1 MPVRSLSDDLLE
13 RLVARLGTPL
23 YVYHTDIIG
32 RRLAD
37 LRGFDVIRCPPF
49 QCAAGCRYPIGLRS
63 NHSTLRIRSGQAPLR
78 LARWATPRGTGPS
91 M

>member
-1 MPVRSLSDDLLE
+1 MEWRSSPSWRRRLPVRSLSDDLLE

-37 LRGFDVIRCPPF
+37 LQGFDVIR
-49 QCAAGCRYPIGLRS
+49 
-63 NHSTLRIRSGQAPLR
+63 
-78 LARWATPRGTGPS
+78 
-91 M
+91 

>member
-32 RRLAD
+32 RCLAD
-37 LRGFDVIRCPPF
+37 LQGFDVIR
-49 QCAAGCRYPIGLRS
+49 
-63 NHSTLRIRSGQAPLR
+63 
-78 LARWATPRGTGPS
+78 
-91 M
+91 